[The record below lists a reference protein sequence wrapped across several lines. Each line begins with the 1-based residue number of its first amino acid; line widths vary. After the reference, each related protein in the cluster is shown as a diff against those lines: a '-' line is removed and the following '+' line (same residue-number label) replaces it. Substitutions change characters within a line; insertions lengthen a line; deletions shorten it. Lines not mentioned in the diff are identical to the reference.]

1 MATKPAKRKRAATK
15 RQARQPK
22 AKARDVKEYARKYR
36 EWSVEAHKVL
46 AAEELMELAG
56 GYKEAFILLDAVIF
70 ARLEK
75 HQPALPP
82 PNNGPPAAVSETGFG
97 KIVEACQATAH
108 KVLAA
113 ERLLDLAG
121 GDQEAF
127 VLLDVV
133 MIAAEGH
140 KGYRQAGDV
149 RLTAAGHHEVLA
161 MAEEKGGR

>member
-1 MATKPAKRKRAATK
+1 MATKPAKKKRAATK
-15 RQARQPK
+15 RRARQPK

-36 EWSVEAHKVL
+36 AWGVEAHKVL
-46 AAEELMELAG
+46 AAEELMKLAG

-75 HQPALPP
+75 HQPALPSP
-82 PNNGPPAAVSETGFG
+82 KAGPPAAATETEYRE
-97 KIVEACQATAH
+97 IVEACEAAAH

-127 VLLDVV
+127 ALLDVV

-149 RLTAAGHHEVLA
+149 HLTAAGHHEVLA
-161 MAEEKGGR
+161 VAEEKGGK